1 MFKAPRYSLRH
12 LLAEAVLLAL
22 ALGFFRILVTGPLT
36 QQRVFCVFLMLG
48 CGGAMI
54 GGWFHEFAAG
64 ALFGVVLA
72 CFLSFNMML
81 PTH

>member
-1 MFKAPRYSLRH
+1 MFKLPRYSLKH
-12 LLAEAVLLAL
+12 LLAEAVLFAL
-22 ALGFFRILVTGPLT
+22 ALGFFRILVTGPVPQERT
-36 QQRVFCVFLMLG
+36 ICVFLFLG

-64 ALFGVVLA
+64 ALFGVTLA

-81 PTH
+81 PAR